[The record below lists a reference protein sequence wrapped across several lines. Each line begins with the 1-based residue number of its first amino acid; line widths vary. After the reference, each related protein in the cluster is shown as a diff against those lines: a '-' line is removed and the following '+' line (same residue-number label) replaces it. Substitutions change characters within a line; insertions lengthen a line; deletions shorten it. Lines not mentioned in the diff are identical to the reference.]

1 MGATVAQ
8 AGGTAAPAWATA
20 PLARGTAAPGPLL
33 LSAPMHRLLVSLLFS
48 LSLPLAA
55 QPSRTL
61 AITIDDL
68 PYASSE
74 GVEDAGALADVRRV
88 NEAILNALARHKATA
103 TGFVNESRLQ
113 VPGERDA
120 RAAILRQWVDAGM
133 LLGNHTYSHPRLEDT
148 PPERFQDDIVRGDV
162 VTRTLVDAGAPLFFR
177 YPYNST
183 GPTQEVK
190 QAVQDF
196 LKERGYRVA
205 PFTVEHADYMFDK
218 IWTGARAGGD
228 AELRSRTREA
238 YLAHLDTMLGFAET
252 LSRDTFGREI
262 PQILLIHDNE
272 INAECLDD
280 MLARVEARGYRIVA
294 LEEALKDPAY
304 ATPDEY
310 VGPWG
315 ISWLHRWSAALQL
328 PLRLRDEPDPP
339 KWVLD
344 LYQKAVS
351 PSR

>member
-1 MGATVAQ
+1 MRLRT
-8 AGGTAAPAWATA
+8 
-20 PLARGTAAPGPLL
+20 LL
-33 LSAPMHRLLVSLLFS
+33 LLLLF
-48 LSLPLAA
+48 LFLLPLSARA
-55 QPSRTL
+55 DEPFRTL

-68 PYASSE
+68 PYASPK

-88 NEAILNALARHKATA
+88 NEAILGALARHKATA
-103 TGFVNESRLQ
+103 VGFVNESRLQ
-113 VPGERDA
+113 VAGERDE
-120 RAAILRQWVDAGM
+120 RVELLRRWIDAGM
-133 LLGNHTYSHPRLEDT
+133 ALGNHTYSHPRLQDT
-148 PPERFQDDIVRGDV
+148 PPERYQDDIVRGDV
-162 VTRTLVDAGAPLFFR
+162 VTRTLMEGKGPLFFR

-183 GPTQEVK
+183 GPTKEVR

-196 LKERGYRVA
+196 LQDRGYRVA

-218 IWTGARAGGD
+218 IWTGARASGD
-228 AELRSRTREA
+228 AGLQRKTREA
-238 YLAHLDTMLGFAET
+238 YLAHLDTLLGFAET

-280 MLARVEARGYRIVA
+280 MLSRLEARGYRVVG

-315 ISWLHRWSAALQL
+315 ISWLHRWSFALKL

-344 LYQKAVS
+344 LYQEATA